1 MALNNNANGRD
12 REYNPTIYSKIT
24 FNNRDSDM
32 DKTRLEFSYWNGML
46 KIAIVPYIP
55 GSEEIDRKAGI
66 ALHLSAPKA
75 YQLLKEIE
83 AFEQDQ
89 KTGVNTNFFYGVN
102 TPKGLIGIGTGEQ
115 LGNPNAVL
123 FTIRRIDENGETI
136 SSYAYQIKQDG
147 YYYGVRNFDP
157 SLKTFERSFYDNLEI
172 ELIKKHLSNYVD
184 SMTMA
189 KGYANLEASKATN
202 DQTYKSLNAIK
213 TKLGIKVETKQ
224 YGAGS
229 FFRDGERL
237 SNVPPKSSYSSIT
250 DAINPEGE
258 EQPLEE
264 LNEDDLPF

>member
-1 MALNNNANGRD
+1 MALNNNGNGNNRD
-12 REYNPTIYSKIT
+12 YNPTVYSKI
-24 FNNRDSDM
+24 FLNNRDSDT
-32 DKTRLEFSYWNGML
+32 DKTRLEFSYWNSML

-55 GSEEIDRKAGI
+55 GSDEIDRKSGI
-66 ALHLSAPKA
+66 ALHLSVPKA

-83 AFEQDQ
+83 AFEEDQ
-89 KTGVNTNFFYGVN
+89 KLGVNTNFFYGVN

-123 FTIRRIDENGETI
+123 FTIRRIDETGETI

-157 SLKTFERSFYDNLEI
+157 TLKTFERSYYDNLEI
-172 ELIKKHLSNYVD
+172 DMIKKHLSNYVD

-189 KGYANLEASKATN
+189 AGYGALEAFKSPN

-213 TKLGIKVETKQ
+213 SKLGIKVETKQ

-237 SNVPPKSSYSSIT
+237 NNTPPKSSYSSIT
-250 DAINPEGE
+250 DAINPEGD
-258 EQPLEE
+258 QPVEE
-264 LNEDDLPF
+264 LDPEDVPF

>member
-1 MALNNNANGRD
+1 
-12 REYNPTIYSKIT
+12 
-24 FNNRDSDM
+24 
-32 DKTRLEFSYWNGML
+32 ML

-55 GSEEIDRKAGI
+55 GSDEIDRKAGI

-89 KTGVNTNFFYGVN
+89 QSGVNTNFFYGVN

-115 LGNPNAVL
+115 LGNPNAIL

-136 SSYAYQIKQDG
+136 SSYAYQIKQEG

-157 SLKTFERSFYDNLEI
+157 TLKTFERSFYDNLEV
-172 ELIKKHLSNYVD
+172 ELIKKHLLNYVD

-189 KGYANLEASKATN
+189 KGYANLEAFKAPN

-213 TKLGIKVETKQ
+213 AKLGVKIETKQ

-237 SNVPPKSSYSSIT
+237 SNTPPKSSYSSIT
-250 DAINPEGE
+250 DAINPDGE
-258 EQPLEE
+258 PDQPIEE
-264 LNEDDLPF
+264 LNEDELPF